1 MRIRSGNERPADA
14 FAAVQYRN
22 RWFWVDDRDLN
33 SKRMFVF
40 LMMFMSLTESGAL
53 PQAPLLTIPVR

>member
-1 MRIRSGNERPADA
+1 MRIRCANARPADA

-22 RWFWVDDRDLN
+22 SWFWVDDRDLG

-40 LMMFMSLTESGAL
+40 LMMFMSLAESGAL
-53 PQAPLLTIPVR
+53 PQARLLTIPVG